1 MKIGILGTGMVGKTI
16 ASKLVELGHEVRM
29 GSRAAGNENAV
40 AWATEAGEGASEG
53 AFADAAEFGEIV
65 FNCTAGVA
73 SLDALKAA
81 GDTNLAGKLL
91 IDVANPLDFSHGMPP
106 SLSVCNTDSL
116 GERIQRA
123 FPATRVVKA
132 LNTVNCDVMVEPA
145 RVPGEHIV
153 FVCGNDAEAKEKAV
167 RLLSEFGWRV
177 ERVLDLGDI
186 TAARSTEMY
195 LPLWL
200 NLMGQ
205 LGTLH
210 FNIELARE
218 VESVD
223 REGA

>member
-16 ASKLVELGHEVRM
+16 ASKLVELGHEVSM

-116 GERIQRA
+116 AERIQRA

>member
-1 MKIGILGTGMVGKTI
+1 MKIGILGTGMVGKAI

-29 GSRAAGNENAV
+29 GSRDAGNENAV
-40 AWATEAGEGASEG
+40 AWAAEAGEGASEG
-53 AFADAAEFGEIV
+53 AFADAAGFGEVV

-132 LNTVNCDVMVEPA
+132 LNTVNCDVMVEPE
-145 RVPGEHIV
+145 RVSGEHVV
-153 FVCGNDAEAKEKAV
+153 FVCGNDAEAKGKAV
-167 RLLSEFGWRV
+167 RLLGEFGWPA
-177 ERVLDLGDI
+177 ERVLDLGDV

>member
-1 MKIGILGTGMVGKTI
+1 MKVGILGTGMVGKAI
-16 ASKLVELGHEVRM
+16 ASKLVELAHEVRM
-29 GSRAAGNENAV
+29 GSRAAGNESAV
-40 AWATEAGEGASEG
+40 AWAAEAGEGASTG
-53 AFADAAEFGEIV
+53 TFADAAGFGEVV

-73 SLDALKAA
+73 SLDALNAA
-81 GDTNLAGKLL
+81 GDINLAGKLL
-91 IDVANPLDFSHGMPP
+91 IDVANPLDFSQGMPP

-123 FPATRVVKA
+123 FPATHVVKA

-145 RVPGEHIV
+145 RVPGEHVV
-153 FVCGNDAEAKEKAV
+153 FVCGNDPEAKDEAT
-167 RLLSEFGWRV
+167 RLLGEFGWPA
-177 ERVLDLGDI
+177 ERVLDLGDV
-186 TAARSTEMY
+186 TTARSTEMY

-200 NLMGQ
+200 DLMGQ

-223 REGA
+223 RQGA

>member
-1 MKIGILGTGMVGKTI
+1 VKSGILGTGMVGKTI

-53 AFADAAEFGEIV
+53 AFADAAGFGEIV

-123 FPATRVVKA
+123 FPATHVVKA

-186 TAARSTEMY
+186 TPHVVRRCTCRYGSTSWGSWAHSTSTSNSQERWN
-195 LPLWL
+195 P
-200 NLMGQ
+200 
-205 LGTLH
+205 
-210 FNIELARE
+210 
-218 VESVD
+218 
-223 REGA
+223 

>member
-1 MKIGILGTGMVGKTI
+1 VKIGILGTGMVGKTI

-53 AFADAAEFGEIV
+53 AFADAAGFGEVV
-65 FNCTAGVA
+65 FNCTAGGA

>member
-1 MKIGILGTGMVGKTI
+1 VKIGILGTGMVGKAI
-16 ASKLVELGHEVRM
+16 ASKLVELGHEVSM
-29 GSRAAGNENAV
+29 GSRAAGNESAV
-40 AWATEAGEGASEG
+40 AWAAEAGEGASEG
-53 AFADAAEFGEIV
+53 VFADAAGFGEVV
-65 FNCTAGVA
+65 FNCTAGVG
-73 SLDALKAA
+73 SLDALAAA
-81 GDTNLAGKLL
+81 GETNLAGKLL
-91 IDVANPLDFSHGMPP
+91 IDVANPLDFSQGMPP

-145 RVPGEHIV
+145 RVPGEHVV
-153 FVCGNDAEAKEKAV
+153 FVCGNDPEAKGEAT
-167 RLLSEFGWRV
+167 RLLGQLGWPA
-177 ERVLDLGDI
+177 ERVLDLGDV
-186 TAARSTEMY
+186 TAARGTEMY
-195 LPLWL
+195 MPLWL

>member
-53 AFADAAEFGEIV
+53 AFADAAGFGEVV

-205 LGTLH
+205 LGTFH

>member
-1 MKIGILGTGMVGKTI
+1 VKIGILGTGMVGKTI

-53 AFADAAEFGEIV
+53 AFADAAGFGEIV

-106 SLSVCNTDSL
+106 GLSVCNTDSL

-123 FPATRVVKA
+123 FPATHVVKA

>member
-1 MKIGILGTGMVGKTI
+1 VKIGILGTGMVGKTI

-53 AFADAAEFGEIV
+53 AFADAAGFGEIV

>member
-1 MKIGILGTGMVGKTI
+1 MVGKTI
-16 ASKLVELGHEVRM
+16 ASKLVELGHEVSM

-116 GERIQRA
+116 AERIQRA

>member
-1 MKIGILGTGMVGKTI
+1 VNIGILGTGMVGKTI

-29 GSRAAGNENAV
+29 GSRAAGNESAV
-40 AWATEAGEGASEG
+40 AWAAEAGEGASTG
-53 AFADAAEFGEIV
+53 TFADAAGFGEVV

-73 SLDALKAA
+73 SLDALAAA
-81 GDTNLAGKLL
+81 GETNLAGKLL
-91 IDVANPLDFSHGMPP
+91 IDVANPLDFSQGMPP

-123 FPATRVVKA
+123 FPATHVVKA

-145 RVPGEHIV
+145 RVPGEHVV
-153 FVCGNDAEAKEKAV
+153 FVCGNDFEARGAAT
-167 RLLSEFGWRV
+167 RLLGEFGWPA
-177 ERVLDLGDI
+177 ERVLDLGDV
-186 TAARSTEMY
+186 TAARGTEMY

-210 FNIELARE
+210 FNIELTRE

-223 REGA
+223 RQGA